1 MDCPEA
7 EKLVAMLSSDL
18 SLEGRAEV
26 ANHAAGCAP
35 CHAALE
41 ELLRSH
47 AVGTPA
53 DPMGSTLDAEH
64 GDIEVMAEPDED
76 PARYRH
82 ELAAGDRV
90 HRYVI
95 ETVLGRGGMGV
106 VYRAR
111 DPELGRAVAIKVL
124 RHGTG
129 GGERLL
135 REAKALA
142 KLSHPNVVTVHDVG
156 THDGQPFIAM
166 ALVEGQTLRQ
176 WLATPRTRR
185 DVLDVLLAAGRGI
198 AAAHEAG
205 LIHRDL
211 KPDNIFVAHNGQVQ
225 VGDFGLVRGIDL
237 SVRQAAG
244 SIREG
249 GLAQGELAQG
259 ELAQGGLAPW
269 LTRSGMVLG
278 TPAYMA
284 PEQAVGAATTASD
297 QFSFC
302 VTAWEAFT
310 GARPYAG
317 TNATEIIANIW
328 SGLLIEPEG
337 ERALPPRIDAALR
350 RGLAADPEQRFP
362 SMAALLSALQPTQR
376 AHEATPVPWAAPGDL
391 EDHEVGLARAPRAA
405 PAVAR
410 VIALRT
416 GWRRTIRVA
425 GLAALVMAAASA
437 AVWTAYRASR
447 GPASPPR
454 TRPPALAGMIWF
466 PGGTFRMGRTAEEV
480 ERECKRLGAACRRD
494 LLDRE
499 QPAREVTLSPFYLDA
514 LEATNE
520 DVARW
525 LHMMTPSVEMRMD
538 DEEKLAR
545 WVYIDGKRILDLM
558 PPYAGITRTPDGDFV
573 ARPGD
578 EHKPVGQITWD
589 GASLYC
595 KGRGKRLPTEA
606 EWERAA
612 RGLTARRFPWGEQE
626 PACDQVAWGRLAG
639 MPCALRSR
647 EPGPVAVGTAPLDRT
662 PEGVR
667 DLGGNVMEWVQD
679 QFLKP
684 YLPECGK
691 CVDPVVEAPVPLH
704 EDMRVMRG
712 GSWPNGWDF
721 SRSTV
726 RVRWKRTEV
735 MVNAGVRCASR

>member
-1 MDCPEA
+1 MNCPEA
-7 EKLVAMLSSDL
+7 EKLVAMVSGDL
-18 SLEGRAEV
+18 SLEVRTEV

-41 ELLRSH
+41 ALLHSH

-53 DPMGSTLDAEH
+53 DPMGSTLAAEH
-64 GDIEVMAEPDED
+64 ENIEVMAEPDED
-76 PARYRH
+76 PAHRRH
-82 ELAAGDRV
+82 ELSAGDRV

-124 RHGTG
+124 QHGTG

-185 DVLDVLLAAGRGI
+185 AVLDVLLAAGRGI

-237 SVRQAAG
+237 WEREAAG
-244 SIREG
+244 SVDEG
-249 GLAQGELAQG
+249 EPAPDEPAPDELTSD
-259 ELAQGGLAPW
+259 ELTPW
-269 LTRSGMVLG
+269 FTRSGMVLG

-310 GARPYAG
+310 GARPFAG
-317 TNATEIIANIW
+317 TTATEIIANIRGG
-328 SGLLIEPEG
+328 SLVEPED

-350 RGLAADPEQRFP
+350 RGLAADPERRFP
-362 SMAALLSALQPTQR
+362 SMAALLSALEPTQR
-376 AHEATPVPWAAPGDL
+376 THGVTPAPWVAPGDI
-391 EDHEVGLARAPRAA
+391 EDHEVGPTRAPRAA
-405 PAVAR
+405 PAAAR

-416 GWRRTIRVA
+416 GRRRAIRVA
-425 GLAALVMAAASA
+425 GLAALSIAAASA
-437 AVWTAYRASR
+437 AIWTAYRASR
-447 GPASPPR
+447 GPVSPPA
-454 TRPPALAGMIWF
+454 TRPPALAGMAWF
-466 PGGTFRMGRTAEEV
+466 PGGTFRMGHTAEEI
-480 ERECKRLGAACRRD
+480 ERECQRLGAACRRD

-499 QPAREVTLSPFYLDA
+499 QPARRVTLSPFYLDE

-520 DVARW
+520 DVAHW
-525 LHMMTPSVEMRMD
+525 LHMMTPSIEMRMD
-538 DEEKLAR
+538 DDEKLAR

-558 PPYAGITRTPDGDFV
+558 PPYAGITRTADGDFV

-606 EWERAA
+606 EWELAA
-612 RGLTARRFPWGEQE
+612 RGPIARRFPWGEQE
-626 PACDQVAWGRLAG
+626 PRCDEVAWGRLEG
-639 MPCALRSR
+639 MPCAPRSL
-647 EPGPVAVGTAPLDRT
+647 EPGPLDVGTAPLDRT

-684 YLPECGK
+684 YLPGCGK
-691 CVDPVVEAPVPLH
+691 CVNPIVEAPVPLQ
-704 EDMRVMRG
+704 EDFRVLRG
-712 GSWPNGWDF
+712 GSWPNGWELA
-721 SRSTV
+721 RSTV
-726 RVRWKRTEV
+726 RARWKRTEV
-735 MVNAGVRCASR
+735 MVNAGVRCASG